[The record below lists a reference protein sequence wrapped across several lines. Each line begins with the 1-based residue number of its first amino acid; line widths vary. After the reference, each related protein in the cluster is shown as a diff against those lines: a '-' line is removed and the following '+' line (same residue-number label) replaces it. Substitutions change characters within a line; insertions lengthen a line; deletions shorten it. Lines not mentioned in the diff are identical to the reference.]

1 MYRKAQPSTETPL
14 KNHTSST
21 IKTNY
26 MYITQ
31 SPWNPKTETKSGTL
45 RGSLQLNSRSQPT
58 ISSTMTLTTQ
68 IWNSTSTTNSK
79 AILNQEDMTT
89 SNIATPKPTITT
101 DSENLPQTLKQETP
115 PTHVSALGSRKRK
128 LMLSAK
134 QSTKKVR
141 KSCSTCGPSLA
152 GKNSVAKRT
161 AQTCSKCMPS
171 LRTYFK
177 PQ

>member
-1 MYRKAQPSTETPL
+1 MYRQAQPSTETPP
-14 KNHTSST
+14 KNHTLTPSST
-21 IKTNY
+21 KQTNC
-26 MYITQ
+26 ITQ
-31 SPWNPKTETKSGTL
+31 NPWNPKTKTKSG
-45 RGSLQLNSRSQPT
+45 SLQTNSRSQPT
-58 ISSTMTLTTQ
+58 ISSQ
-68 IWNSTSTTNSK
+68 ISNSTSTTNSK
-79 AILNQEDMTT
+79 ATPNQEDMTT
-89 SNIATPKPTITT
+89 SNIATPLPTITPSKT
-101 DSENLPQTLKQETP
+101 DSENLPQTLAQETP

-141 KSCSTCGPSLA
+141 KSCSTCGPSPA

-171 LRTYFK
+171 LRSYFK